1 MAESS
6 RSEILDTGY
15 SKTMNTVAK
24 DGAMRVALL
33 MNFIAPYR
41 VKLLEALRDRVDE
54 LRVFIST
61 PMETDRAWDV
71 DWGTLNVTVQRNLT
85 VRRPYRDEFG
95 FSRQLQIHVPYDT
108 LPRLSRYAPNVVIS
122 GELGAR
128 SIQAAAWRT
137 LHPKS
142 SLLIWGTLSEH
153 SERGWGRL
161 RQLTRRAILRRAD
174 GALVNGESGA
184 RYIHSFGMPDQRI
197 FRVNQPVDVTLFSSK
212 PRRRPDASMSRLLH
226 VGSLTGRKGLT
237 GFSSALA
244 EWGRRNPARGL
255 EVWWL
260 GDGEQRAEL
269 ETASLP
275 SNISQRFLGNVPYAA
290 LPDFYADA
298 DILFFPTLLDEWG
311 LVVNEAMAA
320 GLPVLGSIYSQA
332 VEELVQDGENGWV
345 FDPLTEIS
353 TLAALDRM
361 FATPP
366 ERLAAMRE
374 AARRRVVGLTPAA
387 AGELMVRAVR
397 QVADRASPVAWH
409 EGMARTGTKS

>member
-1 MAESS
+1 
-6 RSEILDTGY
+6 
-15 SKTMNTVAK
+15 
-24 DGAMRVALL
+24 MRVALL

-61 PMETDRAWDV
+61 PMESDRAWEV
-71 DWGTLNVTVQRNLT
+71 DWGTLNVVVQRNLT

-95 FSRQLQIHVPYDT
+95 FSRQLQIHLPYDT
-108 LPRLSRYAPNVVIS
+108 LPQLSRYAPGTVIS

-128 SIQAAAWRT
+128 SLQAAAWRA

-153 SERGWGRL
+153 SERGWGSL
-161 RQLTRRAILRRAD
+161 RKLTRRTILRRAD

-197 FRVNQPVDVTLFSSK
+197 FRINQPVDVTLFSSR
-212 PRRRPDASMSRLLH
+212 PRRRPDTSLSRLLH

-237 GFSSALA
+237 GFTRALA

-260 GDGEQRAEL
+260 GDGEQRTEL
-269 ETASLP
+269 EATPLP
-275 SNISQRFLGNVPYAA
+275 SNIAQRFWGNVPYAA

-298 DILFFPTLLDEWG
+298 DVLFFPTLLDEWG

-332 VEELVQDGENGWV
+332 VEELVQDGGNGWV
-345 FDPLTEIS
+345 FDPLTETS
-353 TLAALDRM
+353 TLAALDRV

-366 ERLAAMRE
+366 EHLPAMRE
-374 AARRRVVGLTPAA
+374 AARRRIMGLTPAV
-387 AGELMVRAVR
+387 AGERMVQAIR
-397 QVADRASPVAWH
+397 QVAGRQAPSAWRK
-409 EGMARTGTKS
+409 EMAQSGPKS

>member
-1 MAESS
+1 
-6 RSEILDTGY
+6 
-15 SKTMNTVAK
+15 
-24 DGAMRVALL
+24 MRVALL

-61 PMETDRAWDV
+61 PMESDRAWEV
-71 DWGTLNVTVQRNLT
+71 DWGSLNVTVQRNLT

-95 FSRQLQIHVPYDT
+95 FSRQLQIHLPYDT
-108 LPRLSRYAPNVVIS
+108 LPQLSRYAPNTVIS

-128 SIQAAAWRT
+128 SLQAAAWRA

-153 SERGWGRL
+153 SERGWGHL
-161 RQLTRRAILRRAD
+161 RKLTRHAILRRAD

-197 FRVNQPVDVTLFSSK
+197 FRVNQPVDVTLFSSE
-212 PRRRPDASMSRLLH
+212 PRRRPDTSMSRLLH

-237 GFSSALA
+237 GFVGALA
-244 EWGRRNPARGL
+244 EWGRRNPARIL
-255 EVWWL
+255 EVCWL

-269 ETASLP
+269 EAAPLP

-290 LPDFYADA
+290 LPGFYADA

-320 GLPVLGSIYSQA
+320 GLPVLGSVYSQA

-345 FDPLTEIS
+345 FDPLTEAS
-353 TLAALDRM
+353 TLAVLDRV

-374 AARRRVVGLTPAA
+374 AARRRVLALTPAA
-387 AGELMVRAVR
+387 ASERIVRAIR
-397 QVADRASPVAWH
+397 QVAGRGPSPALREEVAQA
-409 EGMARTGTKS
+409 GPKS

>member
-1 MAESS
+1 MA
-6 RSEILDTGY
+6 
-15 SKTMNTVAK
+15 KQ
-24 DGAMRVALL
+24 GAMRVALL

-41 VKLLEALRDRVDE
+41 LKLLEALRDRVDE

-61 PMETDRAWDV
+61 PMESDRAWDV
-71 DWGTLNVTVQRNLT
+71 DWGTLDVTVQRNVT

-95 FSRQLQIHVPYDT
+95 FSRELQIHVPYDT
-108 LPRLSRYAPNVVIS
+108 LPQLSRYAPNIVIS

-128 SIQAAAWRT
+128 SVQAATWRA

-161 RQLTRRAILRRAD
+161 RRLTRRAILRRAD

-184 RYIHSFGMPDQRI
+184 RYIHSFGMPDQSI
-197 FRVNQPVDVTLFSSK
+197 FRINQPVDVSLFFSK

-237 GFSSALA
+237 GFISALG
-244 EWGRRNPARGL
+244 EWGRRNPARSL

-269 ETASLP
+269 EGAPLP

-345 FDPLTEIS
+345 FDPLTKAS
-353 TLAALDRM
+353 TLAALDRV

-366 ERLAAMRE
+366 EHLAAMRD
-374 AARRRVVGLTPAA
+374 AARRRVTGLTPAA
-387 AGELMVRAVR
+387 AGERIVRAAR
-397 QVADRASPVAWH
+397 QVADRASPAAWRK
-409 EGMARTGTKS
+409 GMAQAGPKS